1 MKRKIYQLILTALS
15 ALIVTGCYDDDKVWN
30 ALDEQQQRLD
40 ALEKWQTTANANIQA
55 LQTLLNRQDYV
66 TAVTPVTLA
75 GDTVGYTIA
84 FRTQAP
90 VTLHFGTTG
99 PTGPQGPDGPQ
110 GETGDTGET
119 PVISVTQADDGD
131 WYWTL
136 NGTLLTDASGLPLRA
151 SGHNGQ
157 PGTPGN
163 PGQDGNPGSTGPTG
177 PTGPGG
183 TPAPVPQLKTG
194 AELMNTPGAQLTDGT
209 TGPWTATATYLS
221 VDGGTTWAPVTGKPG
236 KDDAFFLSVD
246 DDDSHPD
253 YIIII
258 LKEADKQGNPTT
270 IRVPRYVEFGLRFSM
285 RPLDYSS
292 TGIPAPKA
300 DAPLEKIDPDGLI
313 LISQKGNDIHI
324 TPIGSEIKPD
334 DVNMTVKVTNID
346 KNVGERIEE
355 NAEGKYISFN
365 TTVGDIPTLS
375 VLVTATDNA
384 GHYCTYD
391 LKVKIIYGGGGNNKL
406 CISTP
411 EELRHLAK
419 ITNASLNGTNELTCT
434 LENDIDLTGGEDWT
448 PIGTETCPFK
458 GEFDGK
464 GHSISGLKVNMVTGT
479 DKSYGGLFGYVRAP
493 SHGQSYIKDL
503 TLIAPQVTTD
513 GGYCGALAGYCENTE
528 IEKCHVRNGACEASF
543 AVGGL
548 VGVLKNMNDVSLV
561 LYQCHVK
568 EMTVTATGSGGTH
581 NLSSAGGLI
590 GDASLFEIKECSAAE
605 CTLNAA
611 QEGCGGLLGSI
622 PGDGNTAWKIDFKAC
637 YATGNIAQSN
647 GGVGALVGISHAGDS
662 TPTLIRLQGCY
673 SSCTLDKDAS
683 GILTKDFRLISGNSI
698 NSTYTCESSYYLNAF
713 YTIPAIHFPDG
724 THCRMDIS
732 PDMIRDMN
740 THLAANDAY
749 CEDGTLKSEPS
760 W

>member
-1 MKRKIYQLILTALS
+1 MKRKIYQLILAALS

-110 GETGDTGET
+110 GETGDTGGT

-163 PGQDGNPGSTGPTG
+163 PGQDGNPGSTGSTG

-209 TGPWTATATYLS
+209 TGPWTPTATYLS
-221 VDGGTTWAPVTGKPG
+221 VDGGTTWTPVTGKPG

-253 YIIII
+253 YYIII

-270 IRVPRYVEFGLRFSM
+270 IRVPRYVEFGLEFYM
-285 RPLDYSS
+285 RPLDYNT

-300 DAPLEKIDPDGLI
+300 DAPLEKIDNLDELI
-313 LISQKGNDIHI
+313 LISQKRKDIHI
-324 TPIGSEIKPD
+324 TPTGSGINRD

-346 KNVGERIEE
+346 KNVGESIEE

-365 TTVGDIPTLS
+365 PTVGDIPTLS

-384 GHYCTYD
+384 GHSCTYD
-391 LKVKIIYGGGGNNKL
+391 LKVKIIYGGDNNNL
-406 CISTP
+406 LISTP
-411 EELRHLAK
+411 EELRHLAQM
-419 ITNASLNGTNELTCT
+419 ASVPNNGQIKKLICT

-448 PIGTETCPFK
+448 PIGTATCPCDLQIFLPLFLEK
-458 GEFDGK
+458 LNIPLNMSTI
-464 GHSISGLKVNMVTGT
+464 HSWNQWLC
-479 DKSYGGLFGYVRAP
+479 LFF
-493 SHGQSYIKDL
+493 QW
-503 TLIAPQVTTD
+503 Q
-513 GGYCGALAGYCENTE
+513 
-528 IEKCHVRNGACEASF
+528 
-543 AVGGL
+543 
-548 VGVLKNMNDVSLV
+548 
-561 LYQCHVK
+561 LY
-568 EMTVTATGSGGTH
+568 
-581 NLSSAGGLI
+581 
-590 GDASLFEIKECSAAE
+590 
-605 CTLNAA
+605 
-611 QEGCGGLLGSI
+611 
-622 PGDGNTAWKIDFKAC
+622 P
-637 YATGNIAQSN
+637 
-647 GGVGALVGISHAGDS
+647 
-662 TPTLIRLQGCY
+662 
-673 SSCTLDKDAS
+673 
-683 GILTKDFRLISGNSI
+683 
-698 NSTYTCESSYYLNAF
+698 
-713 YTIPAIHFPDG
+713 
-724 THCRMDIS
+724 
-732 PDMIRDMN
+732 
-740 THLAANDAY
+740 
-749 CEDGTLKSEPS
+749 
-760 W
+760 